1 MSQVRGKSQKGKR
14 PTKPQEVVPATI
26 LTEQLSTY
34 AFGTVTAGAVMVAVA
49 AWMGGSLASI
59 DERIQNGLDATAKSA
74 GFTVAKISIEGLD
87 PRTKAD
93 VLNAVGIDENSNMF
107 RADPFEIKERIEANV
122 ENVSEVRVLRQWPS
136 DIWILAEN
144 RRPLALW
151 QSEGVW
157 HVVDQVGKPMDGEDP
172 AEYVELP
179 RVVGPA
185 GGYAAPELLEQL
197 KLHPQ
202 IADQLEVAMRV
213 GGRRWDLRL
222 DSGLEIALPEDAHVD
237 VALLA
242 VYELDEATGVLAEN
256 SEVKRIDARDPE
268 RFAVGLGEARAEYE
282 QNSELETE
290 SGGA

>member
-1 MSQVRGKSQKGKR
+1 MSQVRSKTQKGKKAA
-14 PTKPQEVVPATI
+14 KPQEVVPATI

-59 DERIQNGLDATAKSA
+59 DERIQDGLDATAKST
-74 GFTVAKISIEGLD
+74 GFTVDKISIEGLD

-93 VLNAVGIDENSNMF
+93 VLNAVGIEPDSNMF
-107 RADPFEIKERIEANV
+107 RADPFEIKERIETAV
-122 ENVSEVRVLRQWPS
+122 ENVSEVRVLRQWPN

-151 QSEGVW
+151 QTGGEW
-157 HVVDQVGKPMDGEDP
+157 KVVDQVGKPMEGEDP
-172 AEYVELP
+172 AQFVDLP

-202 IADQLEVAMRV
+202 IADHLEVAMRV

-222 DSGLEIALPEDAHVD
+222 DTGLEIALPEDAQVD
-237 VALLA
+237 EALLA
-242 VYELDEATGVLAEN
+242 VYNLDEATGVLASD
-256 SEVKRIDARDPE
+256 SEVTRIDARDPE
-268 RFAVGLGEARAEYE
+268 RFAVGLGDARAAYE
-282 QNSELETE
+282 QSSELENK
-290 SGGA
+290 SKGA